1 MPILDLERRN
11 HHLRRFL
18 VEHELE
24 PTDVTAVGFVASRA
38 GVDRIV
44 ANLRSAGGAAPGH
57 RLQEATTRLSL
68 AMFDP
73 GGQS

>member
-24 PTDVTAVGFVASRA
+24 PTDVTAVGFVASQA
-38 GVDRIV
+38 GQRQGI
-44 ANLRSAGGAAPGH
+44 GCK
-57 RLQEATTRLSL
+57 RL
-68 AMFDP
+68 P
-73 GGQS
+73 HG